1 MNPPESSEQPAAAAV
16 TVQLPTFSPA
26 DALAWFQRAEVI
38 FRTKR
43 ISSSTKKAD
52 YVLAAL
58 PEDIFP
64 VLSTWLLSKEDQAIT
79 FEETKLKL
87 LSMFSPT
94 PEERAE
100 RLLQLSRLSLAGQ
113 RPSAA
118 YEEMR
123 ALATLPD
130 KRPLDLLRVLWLL
143 RLPDS
148 IRESLVDFMDTDI
161 STLTSNA
168 DSRMAAARK
177 PRPIAPATPE
187 EDQDDSLQAAA
198 ANPTKRPV
206 RRQQAPR
213 QDKKLRPYCW
223 YHARFGDAARNCIPP
238 CTYSKNA

>member
-1 MNPPESSEQPAAAAV
+1 MSQPEPEQPAAAVV
-16 TVQLPTFSPA
+16 TVTLPTFSTT
-26 DALAWFQRAEVI
+26 DSLAWFQRAEVI

-43 ISSSTKKAD
+43 VSSSTKKAD

-64 VLSTWLLSKEDQAIT
+64 VLSTWLLSKEDQPIT
-79 FEETKLKL
+79 FEETKEKL
-87 LSMFSPT
+87 LTLFSPT

-100 RLLQLSRLSLAGQ
+100 RLLQMSKLSLAGQ

-130 KRPLDLLRVLWLL
+130 KRPLDLLKVLWLL

-148 IRESLVDFMDTDI
+148 IRESLTNFMDQDI
-161 STLTSNA
+161 VTLTANA

-177 PRPIAPATPE
+177 PRPIAPTIPDEE
-187 EDQDDSLQAAA
+187 EDELQAAA
-198 ANPTKRPV
+198 ANPTYRKT
-206 RRQQAPR
+206 RRQTPPR
-213 QDKKLRPYCW
+213 KDKKPRTCW
-223 YHARFGDAARNCIPP
+223 YHSRFGDAARNCIHP
-238 CTYSKNA
+238 CTFSKNA